1 MPVAGPSRSSAGLN
15 GRIVELRRKGI
26 GERKKTL
33 ACLLGSLT
41 LLALAGPASGN
52 STFAE
57 AGTVLP
63 DSDLAAHVG
72 AGKADCALALIGLG
86 LSVPAMGAGFVGALG
101 FSFSLHMAALNC
113 I

>member
-1 MPVAGPSRSSAGLN
+1 M
-15 GRIVELRRKGI
+15 
-26 GERKKTL
+26 KKTL
-33 ACLLGSLT
+33 ACLLGLLT
-41 LLALAGPASGN
+41 LLALAAPAAAN
-52 STFAE
+52 STCAE
-57 AGTVLP
+57 METVLS

-86 LSVPAMGAGFVGALG
+86 LSIPAMGAGFIGALG

>member
-1 MPVAGPSRSSAGLN
+1 M
-15 GRIVELRRKGI
+15 
-26 GERKKTL
+26 KKTL
-33 ACLLGSLT
+33 ACLLG
-41 LLALAGPASGN
+41 LLALLALVAPASGN
-52 STFAE
+52 SAFAE
-57 AGTVLP
+57 AGTVLS

>member
-1 MPVAGPSRSSAGLN
+1 M
-15 GRIVELRRKGI
+15 
-26 GERKKTL
+26 KKTL

-41 LLALAGPASGN
+41 LLALAAPVSAGSA
-52 STFAE
+52 FAE
-57 AGTVLP
+57 METELP

-86 LSVPAMGAGFVGALG
+86 ISIPGMGAGFIGALG
-101 FSFSLHMAALNC
+101 FSFALHMAALNC